1 MLRVL
6 LPSGHPPVIVH
17 HYSDEIRWSSDK
29 NVLSVSHQCLVTL
42 SDYLPVAPIALLLVT
57 YQHYLCV
64 THWNVSDQYPTK
76 LVGNEKSAFR
86 PASGQP
92 PASVEGRHN
101 CLYFVCL
108 CLRCLEHPRRPRRI
122 SPFPITTL
130 RHVVVIGIM
139 MLQSWVNTAVRWE
152 TRSNY
157 YTDLANMLW
166 QCIWSVTRQSRFLIR

>member
-6 LPSGHPPVIVH
+6 LPSGHPPVIVR

-29 NVLSVSHQCLVTL
+29 NVLSVSHQCLVTIR
-42 SDYLPVAPIALLLVT
+42 LPTGCTDHTPTSNVPTPPVRDTLKCVRPIADEIGRK
-57 YQHYLCV
+57 
-64 THWNVSDQYPTK
+64 WKIRFPT
-76 LVGNEKSAFR
+76 SFR
-86 PASGQP
+86 PATGLC
-92 PASVEGRHN
+92 GRGHN

-122 SPFPITTL
+122 SPFPVTTL
-130 RHVVVIGIM
+130 RHVVVIGNM

-166 QCIWSVTRQSRFLIR
+166 QCIWSVTRQCRFLIR